1 MLSTLSTCYPLYPLC
16 YEMRYWKTYSEFF
29 SIYYK
34 IQTMKY
40 VQVMTVYTSDNT
52 VHIYDRLARVELNYC
67 FQFYTESR
75 KTTRQRVKLL
85 VLGLQPSRTT
95 TPQSIEFMIP
105 RLQSINKTAQH

>member
-1 MLSTLSTCYPLYPLC
+1 
-16 YEMRYWKTYSEFF
+16 
-29 SIYYK
+29 
-34 IQTMKY
+34 MKY